1 MLHYL
6 LWTHPYITSQLQWLM
21 SLFLYKLWKQHDLYP
36 ICSPLHEEFT
46 ESASN
51 HPFCL
56 LSFLFYLLLICSA
69 CNLSSG
75 LPSRYHLRADCYAG
89 AASSLEQREAYQH
102 PGWGTARR
110 SADFTEKILNITCVL
125 LPAANSSIKNHNAA
139 RTVHRPKT
147 KHDRSSAGT

>member
-1 MLHYL
+1 M
-6 LWTHPYITSQLQWLM
+6 
-21 SLFLYKLWKQHDLYP
+21 
-36 ICSPLHEEFT
+36 
-46 ESASN
+46 
-51 HPFCL
+51 

-69 CNLSSG
+69 CNLLSG

-110 SADFTEKILNITCVL
+110 SADFTEKILNVTCVL

-147 KHDRSSAGT
+147 KHDRSSAGTQITQRTHLEPRRPNPHQRVPIFQGRKLSLCSAFAVQHWVPGFLDWRCE